1 MRIVLHRIRLEV
13 LPAIKLDDQPRFET
27 GKVREVPADGSLP
40 AKLAPC
46 DLPVAQAL
54 PQALLCFG

>member
-1 MRIVLHRIRLEV
+1 M